1 MSRLRRS
8 KTVAAIIGIYLIL
21 GLGWVV
27 LIPPFEKPDE
37 IHHLAFIQL
46 VAQQGEWP
54 NLLHPQTPLVVW
66 EAQQPPLYY
75 VGGVVVYQLAKA
87 MGVPTTDLNVWL
99 KRINPNFFWKK
110 STPPRD
116 NNFFQQAGTF
126 FAPDK
131 TYPYDLMI
139 LRLVTLALGA
149 VTVFFAYQTALLA
162 FRGAGH
168 LALLTTSL
176 VAFLPQYTF
185 ITTTVS
191 NDNLAITFGAIVLYL
206 LARLRFASERTL
218 RRDGVLLGLLLGCGV
233 LSKLTTLSLVP
244 LVVLAVWQVK
254 ATFRLRLQYLLWIA
268 LAFGLLTGGWFIRTM
283 AMYGDPLGRHYIVNP
298 AAFTGEID
306 PKPLF
311 STYFGSYFWGTLGQ
325 SLVGKFGFMHIDMP
339 IWYYRL
345 WLIASMASF
354 AGLVALA
361 VRLARK
367 TSRLMPWLDV
377 GVWVLMVCAV
387 ILAIAEL
394 IQYNLMISQPQGRFL
409 SHVFPAIAIVFVS
422 GLLSGYFLL
431 KQFALK
437 RWPHLANARYRPT
450 SKASSLIVSASL
462 VGVNL
467 LTLFYVL
474 LPAYSTNVL

>member
-1 MSRLRRS
+1 MSGLRRI
-8 KTVAAIIGIYLIL
+8 KAPATIIGIYLIL
-21 GLGWVV
+21 GLGWMI

-37 IHHLAFIQL
+37 INHLAFIQL
-46 VAQQGEWP
+46 VALQGEWP

-75 VGGVVVYQLAKA
+75 VGGVVVYKLAEA
-87 MGVPTTDLNVWL
+87 VGVPTTDLSVWL

-131 TYPYDLMI
+131 AYPYDLI
-139 LRLVTLALGA
+139 VLRLMTLVLGA
-149 VTVFFAYQTALLA
+149 VAIFFAYDTAFLT
-162 FRGAGH
+162 FKGNGH
-168 LALLTTSL
+168 LAFLTASL

-191 NDNLAITFGAIVLYL
+191 NDNLAITFGAIALYL
-206 LARLRFASERTL
+206 LAKLRFASERTL
-218 RRDGVLLGLLLGCGV
+218 RRDCVLLGLLLGCGV
-233 LSKLTTLSLVP
+233 LAKFTTLSLIP
-244 LVVLAVWQVK
+244 LIILAVWQVK
-254 ATFRLRLQYLLWIA
+254 VTFKRRLQYLLWIT
-268 LAFGLLTGGWFIRTM
+268 LAFGLLAGGWFIRTLVL
-283 AMYGDPLGRHYIVNP
+283 YGDPLGRHYIVNL
-298 AAFTGEID
+298 AAFTSEVD
-306 PKPLF
+306 PKPLL
-311 STYFGSYFWGTLGQ
+311 SPYFGSYFWGTLGQ

-345 WLIASMASF
+345 WLMAGMVSF
-354 AGLVALA
+354 AGLIAFA

-367 TSRLMPWLDV
+367 TSRLVPWLDG

-422 GLLSGYFLL
+422 GLLTIYFLV
-431 KQFALK
+431 KQFVLK
-437 RWPHLANARYRPT
+437 RWPHLAQVRYRPT
-450 SKASSLIVSASL
+450 GRTLALIVSALL

-467 LTLFYVL
+467 WTLFYVI
-474 LPAYSTNVL
+474 LPAYSIV